1 MNVTR
6 RGAVSLEGDLPS
18 LQRDL
23 PFRAGVARTRRRR
36 RRSASRAKSAFYGKM
51 IKILQMR
58 MKISAPHLAVS
69 ALSGGMRHATH
80 LIKLWL
86 RSYSAFKQDE
96 GAKFFYI
103 N

>member
-36 RRSASRAKSAFYGKM
+36 RRRSASQAKSAFYGKM
-51 IKILQMR
+51 R
-58 MKISAPHLAVS
+58 MKILAPHLAV
-69 ALSGGMRHATH
+69 
-80 LIKLWL
+80 
-86 RSYSAFKQDE
+86 E
-96 GAKFFYI
+96 P
-103 N
+103 

>member
-23 PFRAGVARTRRRR
+23 PFRAGVART
-36 RRSASRAKSAFYGKM
+36 SQAKSVFYGKM

-58 MKISAPHLAVS
+58 MKILVPHLVV
-69 ALSGGMRHATH
+69 RP
-80 LIKLWL
+80 
-86 RSYSAFKQDE
+86 
-96 GAKFFYI
+96 
-103 N
+103 

>member
-6 RGAVSLEGDLPS
+6 RGAVGLEGDLPS

-36 RRSASRAKSAFYGKM
+36 RRRSASQAKSAFYGKM

-58 MKISAPHLAVS
+58 MKILAPHLAV
-69 ALSGGMRHATH
+69 
-80 LIKLWL
+80 KP
-86 RSYSAFKQDE
+86 
-96 GAKFFYI
+96 
-103 N
+103 

>member
-36 RRSASRAKSAFYGKM
+36 RRRRSASQAKSAFYGKM

-58 MKISAPHLAVS
+58 MKILAPHLAV
-69 ALSGGMRHATH
+69 
-80 LIKLWL
+80 KP
-86 RSYSAFKQDE
+86 
-96 GAKFFYI
+96 
-103 N
+103 